1 MITVASIEA
10 MIRECTSSQIDRC
23 CAGEAQQ
30 SRVLISVGT
39 GSGTREWLTLDPY
52 RPVRGDPR
60 LRAVISPSDPDP
72 GRPLCRYF
80 QRDLASRTLGL
91 FREPLWLARVE

>member
-52 RPVRGDPR
+52 RPVRGDSR
-60 LRAVISPSDPDP
+60 LRAVISQDVHFADIFNAISPAEHPACSANLY
-72 GRPLCRYF
+72 G
-80 QRDLASRTLGL
+80 
-91 FREPLWLARVE
+91 

>member
-1 MITVASIEA
+1 MVTVASMEA

-60 LRAVISPSDPDP
+60 LRAVISPSDPTQDVHFADIFNAISP
-72 GRPLCRYF
+72 AEHSACSANLYG
-80 QRDLASRTLGL
+80 
-91 FREPLWLARVE
+91 

>member
-1 MITVASIEA
+1 MSAPAAKLIGVAMA
-10 MIRECTSSQIDRC
+10 KRNNP
-23 CAGEAQQ
+23 
-30 SRVLISVGT
+30 SVAP
-39 GSGTREWLTLDPY
+39 DPY